1 MFRKHLYKKKKKE
14 IENNTSMEVAKR
26 ALKNLTQPIQDYPN
40 FPNEPTPRIDYNLNH
55 MDHVP
60 YSDGTYLET
69 LKKKIN

>member
-1 MFRKHLYKKKKKE
+1 MK
-14 IENNTSMEVAKR
+14 VAKR
-26 ALKNLTQPIQDYPN
+26 VLKNLIKPIQDYPN

-60 YSDGTYLET
+60 HGDGTYLQT